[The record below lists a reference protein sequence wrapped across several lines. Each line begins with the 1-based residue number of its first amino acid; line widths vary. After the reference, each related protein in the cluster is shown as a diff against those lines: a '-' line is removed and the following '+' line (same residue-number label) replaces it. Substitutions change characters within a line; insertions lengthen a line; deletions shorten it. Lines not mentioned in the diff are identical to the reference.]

1 MLAAVPLVIGVV
13 TLNFLIIQLA
23 PGDPVSVLVGEFP
36 APPEYVAQLRREL
49 GLDASP
55 PERYLRYVAS
65 LARGDLGFSFR
76 NRRPVADLIRERLP
90 ATLLLMSSAIT
101 LAAVVGISLG
111 VLASLRPYSLVDNVS
126 SLLALIG
133 YSIPVFWL
141 GQILLVLLAVQVR
154 LFPVQGITSVVDPPE
169 GFARVLDVGWHL
181 VLPMVALS
189 LRYLAINTRITRA
202 SMLEVFQRDFIITA
216 RSKGLSSRVVIWK
229 HAFRNAMLP
238 VVTVIGFNLGFLLT
252 GSVLI
257 ETVFGWPG
265 IGRLLFESLSSR
277 DYPITLGVFVV
288 GALTAIAANLLV
300 DVLYAFLDPRIRYS

>member
-1 MLAAVPLVIGVV
+1 M
-13 TLNFLIIQLA
+13 
-23 PGDPVSVLVGEFP
+23 SVLVGEFP

-55 PERYLRYVAS
+55 PERYLRYVGS

-76 NRRPVADLIRERLP
+76 NRRPVADLIFERLP
-90 ATLLLMSSAIT
+90 ATLLLMASAMA

-111 VLASLRPYSLVDNVS
+111 VVASLRPYSLLDNVS

-154 LFPVQGITSVVDPPE
+154 LFPVQGITSVVNTPD
-169 GFARVLDVGWHL
+169 GFGHLLDVGWHL

-216 RSKGLSSRVVIWK
+216 RAKGLSSSVVIWK

-277 DYPITLGVFVV
+277 DYPITLGVFVI